1 MAKDGH
7 DHRPGLKGRTEANQL
22 TDSSQ
27 GPSTSRRA
35 CKALDYPAEPGE
47 KIFIK
52 REQGHAPPHHVPNQ
66 ETKNRTYFYTQ
77 YIADINII

>member
-47 KIFIK
+47 KFAWDK
-52 REQGHAPPHHVPNQ
+52 RVQRPKDSTWNDAARQ
-66 ETKNRTYFYTQ
+66 EITVLNHLLDR
-77 YIADINII
+77 ARL

>member
-47 KIFIK
+47 NFAWDK
-52 REQGHAPPHHVPNQ
+52 RGQRSKASAWNDAASQEVTVPNHLLD
-66 ETKNRTYFYTQ
+66 R
-77 YIADINII
+77 ARL